1 MRRIKDK
8 DLPLIWQLS
17 WKLALLCLV
26 IFAVGCFFTN
36 PLEWGC
42 GRAVGLR
49 FHRGAAVHDEAK
61 RGGIGPDGAGLRP
74 GAYARAQYVVRYFLS
89 AAVLIAAAL
98 IPWIN
103 VIAAGLS
110 MIALKLVTYIQ
121 GWLDKR
127 YYPDEPD
134 KFVEWEE
141 ESDEDQDW
149 DRWGSLCDTL
159 RPRQTAV
166 CQAEGGLPA
175 AGGRWR
181 RTSRTRR
188 RTGRTGGNRRA
199 AVAAGRMGIGRYT
212 EEKGVSG
219 LSIRYC

>member
-17 WKLALLCLV
+17 WKLVLLCLV

-42 GRAVGLR
+42 GVLLGCVFTVVRLFMMKQSV
-49 FHRGAAVHDEAK
+49 EASARMEPVK
-61 RGGIGPDGAGLRP
+61 ARR
-74 GAYARAQYVVRYFLS
+74 YARAQYVVRYFLS

-149 DRWGSLCDTL
+149 DRWEAYAIRSGRAKRQYAKLKEACRPPEEAAAEPDGEELGEPAETGEQLSLLD
-159 RPRQTAV
+159 
-166 CQAEGGLPA
+166 EWEA
-175 AGGRWR
+175 ADIPKRK
-181 RTSRTRR
+181 
-188 RTGRTGGNRRA
+188 
-199 AVAAGRMGIGRYT
+199 
-212 EEKGVSG
+212 E
-219 LSIRYC
+219 